1 MGMHWDFHGLQQ
13 GVLESRYKRFLADVR
28 LPTGEIVV
36 AHCPNT
42 GAMTG
47 CQKPGS
53 RVWMSPSRNPK
64 RKLAW
69 TLELVETAEGMACV
83 HSALANRVVAAA
95 LQEKILAPL
104 ANFSALRS
112 EVASGGN
119 TRLDFKLEG
128 ETVIWVEV
136 KAVSWC
142 SAEGLGL
149 FPDAVSLRA
158 KKHVEELVGLLA
170 TGARAALIFC
180 VFHSG
185 VTRVSPAWDVDAAYA
200 LALAKAAD
208 QGLEVYALGVDISRD
223 GLRATR
229 ALTVQGLAGVG

>member
-69 TLELVETAEGMACV
+69 TLELVETAEGMA
-83 HSALANRVVAAA
+83 
-95 LQEKILAPL
+95 QEKILAPL

-158 KKHVEELVGLLA
+158 KKHVEELVGQLA

-185 VTRVSPAWDVDAAYA
+185 VTRVSPAWDVDPAYA